1 MTNRKRIAV
10 CVVLVAALAL
20 AACGEKSKVGS
31 GVNTKFDDKV
41 GARLGEATT
50 TTAGPAT
57 TVTTAVGGGAGPG
70 GKPSVTTAP
79 SRTATTAAVKFQEVV
94 LSANGFDTNPIRV
107 FVGTPIR
114 FTNKD
119 SKPREISGASGEFN
133 SGAVAPGAQYV
144 FTPKSAG
151 GIDVASDVPFHTTH
165 IDAISR

>member
-1 MTNRKRIAV
+1 MTNRKYVAV

-50 TTAGPAT
+50 TTAGPT
-57 TVTTAVGGGAGPG
+57 TTTAAGGAAVNPG
-70 GKPSVTTAP
+70 GKATVTTAP
-79 SRTATTAAVKFQEVV
+79 SRTTTSVAVKYQEVV

-107 FVGTPIR
+107 YVGTPIR

-119 SKPREISGASGEFN
+119 SKPRSINGASGEFD
-133 SGAVAPGAQYV
+133 SGSLAPGAQYV

-165 IDAISR
+165 IDTISR